1 MTRGLLGTVF
11 SILGVLAWATFIIGR
26 TMGGDPP
33 FFVFLPLHLTGVLGG
48 ILLRRGAPRNR
59 VARSRRF
66 GNYLIYAG
74 VSAWIPYFTI
84 EALGN
89 EPLLLP
95 FLIPHLSG
103 VIPGVIL
110 RYLEDIRRLWARIA
124 GIEEAAPIEGS
135 G

>member
-1 MTRGLLGTVF
+1 VTRGRLGTVL
-11 SILGVLAWATFIIGR
+11 SILGVLAWAPFIIGR
-26 TMGGDPP
+26 ALGKDPP
-33 FFVFLPLHLTGVLGG
+33 FLVFLPLHLTGVLGG
-48 ILLRRGAPRNR
+48 AWVRRGAPRSH
-59 VARSRRF
+59 VARSRRV

-74 VSAWIPYFTI
+74 VSAWIPYFAI

-110 RYLEDIRRLWARIA
+110 RYLEGIRGLWARIA
-124 GIEEAAPIEGS
+124 GIEKAAPVEG
-135 G
+135 GG